1 VPNYHAVSQKCS
13 NFFEEPY
20 PLFDPSRDNIFIT
33 SATVT
38 LIDAIG
44 VGIVKVTQ
52 EVDTTEGSVT
62 NWVEAGVV
70 LTVVYLSL
78 DVLR

>member
-1 VPNYHAVSQKCS
+1 
-13 NFFEEPY
+13 
-20 PLFDPSRDNIFIT
+20 
-33 SATVT
+33 VT

-44 VGIVKVTQ
+44 VGTVECITEVLAGIVKVTQ

>member
-1 VPNYHAVSQKCS
+1 M
-13 NFFEEPY
+13 
-20 PLFDPSRDNIFIT
+20 
-33 SATVT
+33 T

-44 VGIVKVTQ
+44 VGTVECITEVLAGIVKVTQ